1 MDMKY
6 SYSSA
11 MHLLVSIFMKIRS
24 MVDPPSTIKRLVQN
38 D

>member
-11 MHLLVSIFMKIRS
+11 MYLLISIFMKIRS
-24 MVDPPSTIKRLVQN
+24 MVDPPSTIKRLAQN